1 MPIVDAVYGVLYE
14 KMPPRDA
21 VLALLAR
28 GPRAE

>member
-1 MPIVDAVYGVLYE
+1 VHRVLYDNVS
-14 KMPPRDA
+14 PRDA